1 MKRIVWVN
9 LVLAITALI
18 VVGCEKK
25 ETQTPHETKTK
36 EQRVMTIITKPF
48 GNTPDGQEVELYT
61 LANTNGLKARIT
73 NYGAILVSLEV
84 PDKSGKLADITL
96 GYDKL
101 DGYLTRHPYF
111 GATVGRYANRIGGA
125 KFKLNDT
132 EYTLAANNEANHLHG
147 GIKGFD
153 KVVWKA
159 EYVLA
164 DSDGAKVKLSYLSK
178 DGEEGYPGNL
188 ACTVTYTLTKDD
200 ELKINYEAETDKST
214 VINLTNHSY
223 WNLVG
228 QGDGDILGH
237 ELMLNADKYTPVDE
251 GLIPTGEIRNVKDTP
266 MDFTKPMAIGSRIG
280 QVKGGY
286 DHNYVLNSSG
296 GGTLALCARVYE
308 PMSGRIMEIYTV
320 EPGVQF
326 YTGNFLDGT
335 ITGKSGKVYK
345 KHYGFCLETQHFP
358 DSPNK
363 PDFPSVV
370 LKPGD
375 KYTTVTVHKFST
387 R

>member
-1 MKRIVWVN
+1 MKTRAWF
-9 LVLAITALI
+9 VLGAAAIILL
-18 VVGCEKK
+18 GCAKK
-25 ETQTPHETKTK
+25 GAETPQETKTEEQK
-36 EQRVMTIITKPF
+36 AMSISTESFGKTPEGQRVA
-48 GNTPDGQEVELYT
+48 LYT
-61 LANTNGLKARIT
+61 LTNTNGIRARIT
-73 NYGAILVSLEV
+73 NYGAILLSLEV
-84 PDKSGKLADITL
+84 PDRNGKLADITL
-96 GYDKL
+96 GYDTL
-101 DGYLTRHPYF
+101 DGYIPRHPYF

-125 KFKLNDT
+125 KFKLNDV
-132 EYTLAANNEANHLHG
+132 EYKLEANNGPNHLHG

-159 EYVLA
+159 EEERG
-164 DSDGAKVKLSYLSK
+164 DSDEALLKLSYLSK

-200 ELKINYEAETDKST
+200 ELKISYEAETDKT
-214 VINLTNHSY
+214 TILNLTNHSY
-223 WNLVG
+223 WNLAG
-228 QGDGDILGH
+228 QGSSNILGH

-251 GLIPTGEIRNVKDTP
+251 GLIPTGEIKSVTNSP
-266 MDFTKPMAIGSRIG
+266 MDFTRPMTIGSRIG
-280 QVKGGY
+280 QVEGGY
-286 DHNYVLNSSG
+286 DHNYVLNSG

-308 PMSGRIMEIYTV
+308 PTSGRAMEIHTT

-326 YTGNFLDGT
+326 YTGNFLDGS

-370 LKPGD
+370 LNPGQ
-375 KYTTVTVHKFST
+375 KYTTVTVHKFYT
-387 R
+387 K

>member
-1 MKRIVWVN
+1 MKRIVWIN
-9 LVLAITALI
+9 LVLAVTALI
-18 VVGCEKK
+18 VFGCARKGT
-25 ETQTPHETKTK
+25 ETPQETKTE
-36 EQRVMTIITKPF
+36 EQRVMSIDAESF
-48 GNTPDGQEVELYT
+48 GQTPDGQEVKLYT
-61 LANTNGLKARIT
+61 LTNTNGLRARIT

-84 PDKSGKLADITL
+84 PDKNGKLADITL
-96 GYDKL
+96 GFDTL
-101 DGYLTRHPYF
+101 DGYIPRHPYF

-125 KFKLNDT
+125 SFKLNDV
-132 EYTLAANNEANHLHG
+132 EYKLAANNGPNHLHG

-153 KVVWKA
+153 KVVWTVEEERA
-159 EYVLA
+159 ETDRAL
-164 DSDGAKVKLSYLSK
+164 VKLSYLSK

-200 ELKINYEAETDKST
+200 ELKISYEAETDKT
-214 VINLTNHSY
+214 TILNLTNHSY
-223 WNLVG
+223 WNLAG
-228 QGDGDILGH
+228 QGDGDILAH

-251 GLIPTGEIRNVKDTP
+251 GLIPTGEIKSVKDSP
-266 MDFTKPMAIGSRIG
+266 MDFTRPMTIGSRIG
-280 QVKGGY
+280 QVGSGY
-286 DHNYVLNSSG
+286 DHNYALNSG

-308 PMSGRIMEIYTV
+308 PTSGRTMEIYTT

-326 YTGNFLDGT
+326 YTGNFLDGS
-335 ITGKSGKVYK
+335 ITGKAGKVYK

-375 KYTTVTVHKFST
+375 KYTTVTIHKFST